1 MLAAEFA
8 LAVAPAAVGDDG
20 GDARIGA
27 ARIDADCAPKARTDD
42 CDAVGIDGGML
53 GERFERVAGVFDLFE
68 ADDAAELALALAAAA
83 HVEAHGGVTTVAE
96 HLGGRDAGRALAVGA
111 EAVQHQEGGALFT

>member
-27 ARIDADCAPKARTDD
+27 ARIDADCAAKARTDD
-42 CDAVGIDGGML
+42 CDAVRIDRRMFGKG
-53 GERFERVAGVFDLFE
+53 FERVAGVFDLFE
-68 ADDAAELALALAAAA
+68 ADNAAELAFTLAAAA
-83 HVEAHGGVTTVAE
+83 HVKAHSDVTKVAE
-96 HLGGRDAGRALAVGA
+96 HLSGRYAG
-111 EAVQHQEGGALFT
+111 